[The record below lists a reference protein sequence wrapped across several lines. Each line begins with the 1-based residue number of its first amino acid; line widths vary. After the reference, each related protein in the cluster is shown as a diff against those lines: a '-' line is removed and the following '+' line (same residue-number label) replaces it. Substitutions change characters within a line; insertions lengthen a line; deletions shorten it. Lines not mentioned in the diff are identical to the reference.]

1 MPPAT
6 AVCAILLS
14 ALLLATEHLTRRRTA
29 VEHDTLRRLVEETER
44 RRQAEA
50 MAQQGQKMEA
60 LGRLTGGVA
69 HDFKIC
75 WLSSWPRWNW
85 RCGARSTRVP
95 FGCFTWNRSGTTRR
109 ES

>member
-1 MPPAT
+1 MI

-14 ALLLATEHLTRRRTA
+14 ALLLATEHLTRRKTA

-60 LGRLTGGVA
+60 LGRLTGGWRTIST
-69 HDFKIC
+69 IC
-75 WLSSWPRWNW
+75 WLSSWPRWSW
-85 RCGARSTRVP
+85 RCGARATRAP
-95 FGCFTWNRSGTTRR
+95 CRLLQTRN
-109 ES
+109 